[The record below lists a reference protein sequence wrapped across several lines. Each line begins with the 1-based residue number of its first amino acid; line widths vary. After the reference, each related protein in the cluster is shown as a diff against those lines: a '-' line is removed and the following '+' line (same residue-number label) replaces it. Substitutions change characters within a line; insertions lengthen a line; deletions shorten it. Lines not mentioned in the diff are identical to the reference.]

1 MKVERFTANG
11 LVEGVVDEVNV
22 GEEERPS
29 DEVSGEETPS
39 GLNDRTLI
47 SV

>member
-1 MKVERFTANG
+1 LKIECFTANG
-11 LVEGVVDEVNV
+11 LVESVVDEVNV

-29 DEVSGEETPS
+29 DKVSGEETPS
-39 GLNDRTLI
+39 GLNNGTLI